1 MKGAVMKKCLLYVCI
16 FYCVLGCTNPVRSSD
31 IDSEELNELTNRFPF
46 AIVLEGSADRA
57 TRFIYANINQ
67 NIHIYRIEKG
77 QLKLEWET
85 TNLGSRVTSL
95 FVKDIYQDGGD
106 YLVIATA
113 GGRIL
118 IYELED
124 YELLWENLQD
134 RFEKIE
140 CMVSANIDQDLQHE
154 LIFIADSYLYIYD
167 SLNKSLEWQSQSGFS
182 AQEMLV
188 ANVDDDEQDEI
199 ILNTGIIL
207 DSRFYSIELQAE
219 NSFGARMSLIDINSD
234 GYPEIVGELTNFSLR
249 IFDVYAE
256 RELW

>member
-1 MKGAVMKKCLLYVCI
+1 MKRCLLYACL
-16 FYCVLGCTNPVRSSD
+16 FCFVLGCNDPVQSSD
-31 IDSEELNELTNRFPF
+31 INTDELKKLTARFPF
-46 AIVLEGSADRA
+46 AIVLEGSANISP
-57 TRFIYANINQ
+57 RFIYANVNG
-67 NIHIYRIEKG
+67 NVHIYRIDKG
-77 QLKLEWET
+77 KLKLEWET

-95 FVKDIYQDGGD
+95 FVKDMYRDGGQ
-106 YLVIATA
+106 YLVIASA

-118 IYELED
+118 IYEMED

-140 CMVSANIDQDLQHE
+140 CMVSANIDQDPQDE

-167 SLNKSLEWQSQSGFS
+167 SLNKSMEWQSQGGFS
-182 AQEMLV
+182 AQEILV
-188 ANVDDDEQDEI
+188 ANVDDDDQDEI
-199 ILNTGIIL
+199 ILNTGFIF

-219 NSFGARMSLIDINSD
+219 NSFGDRMSLIDINND
-234 GYPEIVGELTNFSLR
+234 GYPEIVGELSNFNLR

>member
-1 MKGAVMKKCLLYVCI
+1 MKKRFLYACLFCFV
-16 FYCVLGCTNPVRSSD
+16 FGCNDPARSSD
-31 IDSEELNELTNRFPF
+31 LNTEELKKLSDRFPF
-46 AIVLEGSADRA
+46 AIVLEGSAEKA
-57 TRFIYANINQ
+57 SRFIYANINQ

-77 QLKLEWET
+77 KLKLEWET

-95 FVKDIYQDGGD
+95 FVKDIYHDGGQ

-113 GGRIL
+113 AGRIL

-134 RFEKIE
+134 RFDKIE
-140 CMVSANIDQDLQHE
+140 CMVSANIDKDSQDE

-167 SLNKSLEWQSQSGFS
+167 SMNKSLEWQSQKGYT

-188 ANVDDDEQDEI
+188 ADVDDDDQDEI
-199 ILNTGIIL
+199 ILNTGLIF
-207 DSRFYSIELQAE
+207 DSRFYNIELQTE
-219 NSFGARMSLIDINSD
+219 NSFGDRMGLIDINND
-234 GYPEIVGELTNFSLR
+234 GYPEIVGELSNFSLR